1 LIFAATLLVCATA
14 LVEILFPGFDYPYH
28 AGWFNVALVAIWVFA
43 AWRARTPLRNA
54 SAPAVARIAITG
66 AILGSGIACVATVA
80 SGLLGPDVRTA
91 IGAPGQRLQLT
102 ETGDW
107 LEFPLTGASSQMP
120 VVALQRGNAVV
131 SIDRTRQVGAFV
143 FRSIPRSV
151 VSVDARD
158 AAGNRL
164 TITQPDGASFLSPVL
179 LMTQTQNISGLNL
192 PFDGFSVPAAKRNVK
207 AVLFSARA
215 AAAIR
220 GLPSDSGPAV
230 LFAVDDER
238 GQPLAH
244 GIALSAAGRAVNAG
258 GLFLTA
264 TVLQFPAIQIVSAPP
279 ALPVRLGT
287 LLTLAGI
294 VAATAWRSRSMRVPA
309 PQA

>member
-1 LIFAATLLVCATA
+1 MLLVCATA
-14 LVEILFPGFDYPYH
+14 LAEIFFPGNDYPYH
-28 AGWFNVALVAIWVFA
+28 AGWFNVAPIALWLFA
-43 AWRARTPLRNA
+43 AWRARGPLRNA
-54 SAPAVARIAITG
+54 SSPAAVRIALAVAIA
-66 AILGSGIACVATVA
+66 GSGIVCVATVA
-80 SGLLGPDVRTA
+80 SGLLGPDARTD

-107 LEFPLTGASSQMP
+107 LAFPLSGASSQPP
-120 VVALQRGNAVV
+120 VVALQRGSATV

-143 FRSIPRSV
+143 FEPIPRNV

-164 TITQPDGASFLSPVL
+164 TITQPDGVSFLSPVL
-179 LMTQTQNISGLNL
+179 LMTQTQNISGLSL

-207 AVLFSARA
+207 AVLFSAQA
-215 AAAIR
+215 AAALR
-220 GLPSDSGPAV
+220 GLPPDSGPAV

-238 GQPLAH
+238 GQPLAR

-264 TVLQFPAIQIVSAPP
+264 TVFQYPAIQIVSAPP
-279 ALPVRLGT
+279 ALPVGLGT
-287 LLTLAGI
+287 LLTVAGI
-294 VAATAWRSRSMRVPA
+294 VAATAWRPRSPRAPE